1 MLIETFLTP
10 SGTRWERRLVLMLLA
25 FKVQGEHPILALAA
39 KALPLSDRKAC
50 LVASSSLQGRAQLPT
65 WLLWIWGPAQGFPL
79 LKNTAVLDLFLR
91 SQITVRFFFFPQ
103 NSMPAFHIT
112 SLAITGHGMKWNWG
126 SGEQCDHGT
135 HPSFQGGQGQDRL
148 PQVQVVPWSTFAT
161 PSLVSSGLALGGA
174 WVLQSCA
181 P

>member
-1 MLIETFLTP
+1 MRSDELGCAGRGLSHLCARHSGVCALVLIETFLTP

-65 WLLWIWGPAQGFPL
+65 WLLWILGPAQGFLL

-91 SQITVRFFFFPQ
+91 SQITVRFFF
-103 NSMPAFHIT
+103 
-112 SLAITGHGMKWNWG
+112 
-126 SGEQCDHGT
+126 
-135 HPSFQGGQGQDRL
+135 PSEL
-148 PQVQVVPWSTFAT
+148 HASIPYY
-161 PSLVSSGLALGGA
+161 
-174 WVLQSCA
+174 QSCHHRPWYEVELGLRGA
-181 P
+181 V